1 VSSLAFEPTYEA
13 VGACE
18 RAGAAA
24 PVELAFTC
32 TADAEVIPARNRED
46 PRT

>member
-1 VSSLAFEPTYEA
+1 VDEMTFAPTVVA
-13 VGACE
+13 IGACE